1 MRLLCCTRCMM
12 GKKKENNA
20 TGESCF
26 LWLRFCRFNTFFC
39 TSLRPNPLFPF
50 LLLLTDSLR
59 HKQKLGGQHLSSSSR
74 PTVTFTSLPARHP
87 AGPQTSRCTYPFHP
101 ITKPVTKITALEIT
115 TTPKP
120 QETRTKPKSP
130 LN

>member
-59 HKQKLGGQHLSSSSR
+59 HKQKLGGQHLFFIF
-74 PTVTFTSLPARHP
+74 PTDSHIHFPPCPSPRRTTDQPLHLSLPPHHKTRYKNNGSRNNHNT
-87 AGPQTSRCTYPFHP
+87 QTTGNAHK
-101 ITKPVTKITALEIT
+101 T
-115 TTPKP
+115 
-120 QETRTKPKSP
+120 QKST
-130 LN
+130 